1 MRNFFNSHWK
11 VILAILLAIMLAVLT
26 VDTTSGEPSLAAR
39 LQAHT
44 QALASGTTATGGAL
58 RHVET
63 SLRRAGYAPRM
74 QRSGDTAHPG
84 HSIEVTVSRLAP
96 NGRPD
101 RTFIVGAHL
110 GRDAA
115 ASAAGAAAVL
125 ELARAARTLGP
136 AYGTEVRFV
145 FFVDDDRPAGEDRR
159 PGAGRRDGGNFM
171 AFVGTRAAS
180 HQVRQALA
188 ALRSDPM
195 LARQGLA
202 APAHVMGL
210 TLSGHGSGPDD
221 GPALVITDTG
231 FLRFP
236 YFRAEAPPGPAQG
249 QEQAQDLND
258 YDGMARIVGG
268 LGRTLEALAG
278 AVDI

>member
-11 VILAILLAIMLAVLT
+11 VILAILLAIVLAVLT
-26 VDTTSGEPSLAAR
+26 VDTSSGEPPLAAR

-44 QALASGTTATGGAL
+44 QALASSTPATGGAL
-58 RHVET
+58 RHVEA
-63 SLRRAGYAPRM
+63 SLRRSGYAPRL
-74 QRSGDTAHPG
+74 QHSGDATHPG
-84 HSIEVTVSRLAP
+84 RSIEVAVSRLAP

-125 ELARAARTLGP
+125 ELARAARTLSP

-145 FFVDDDRPAGEDRR
+145 FFIADARPVGAERR
-159 PGAGRRDGGNFM
+159 PDADRRDGGNFM
-171 AFVGTRAAS
+171 AFVGTRAS
-180 HQVRQALA
+180 SSQVRQALA

-210 TLSGHGSGPDD
+210 TLSGHGSRPGD
-221 GPALVITDTG
+221 GPALVITETG

-236 YFRAEAPPGPAQG
+236 YFRTETPPGQAP
-249 QEQAQDLND
+249 EQAQDHND

-268 LGRTLEALAG
+268 LAHTLEALAG

>member
-11 VILAILLAIMLAVLT
+11 VILAILLAIVLAVLT
-26 VDTTSGEPSLAAR
+26 VDTTSDEPPLAAR

-44 QALASGTTATGGAL
+44 RALASSTPAADGAL
-58 RHVET
+58 RHVDA
-63 SLRRAGYAPRM
+63 SLRRIGYAPRV
-74 QRSGDTAHPG
+74 QHGGDAAHPG
-84 HSIEVTVSRLAP
+84 RSIEVAVSRLAP
-96 NGRPD
+96 NGRAD

-125 ELARAARTLGP
+125 ELARAAKALSP
-136 AYGTEVRFV
+136 AYGTEIRFV
-145 FFVDDDRPAGEDRR
+145 FFVDDDRPAGEDRS

-171 AFVGTRAAS
+171 AFVGTRTAS

-221 GPALVITDTG
+221 SPALVITDTG

-236 YFRAEAPPGPAQG
+236 YLRAGAPSGQAQ
-249 QEQAQDLND
+249 EPAQDLND

-268 LGRTLEALAG
+268 LARTLEALAG
-278 AVDI
+278 AIDI

>member
-11 VILAILLAIMLAVLT
+11 VILAILLAIVLAVLT
-26 VDTTSGEPSLAAR
+26 VDTTSGEPPLAAR

-44 QALASGTTATGGAL
+44 QALAASTPATGAAL
-58 RHVET
+58 RHIEA
-63 SLRRAGYAPRM
+63 SLRRAGHAPRL
-74 QRSGDTAHPG
+74 QRSSDAAHPG
-84 HSIEVTVSRLAP
+84 RSLEVAVSRLAP

-125 ELARAARTLGP
+125 ELARAAKALSP
-136 AYGTEVRFV
+136 AYGTEIRFV
-145 FFVDDDRPAGEDRR
+145 FFVDDDRPVGAERR
-159 PGAGRRDGGNFM
+159 PGAGLRNGGNFM
-171 AFVGTRAAS
+171 AFVGSRAAS
-180 HQVRQALA
+180 SQVRQALA

-210 TLSGHGSGPDD
+210 TLSGHGGGPGD

-236 YFRAEAPPGPAQG
+236 YFRAGASPG
-249 QEQAQDLND
+249 EAQDQND

-268 LGRTLEALAG
+268 LSRTLHALAG
-278 AVDI
+278 ATEI